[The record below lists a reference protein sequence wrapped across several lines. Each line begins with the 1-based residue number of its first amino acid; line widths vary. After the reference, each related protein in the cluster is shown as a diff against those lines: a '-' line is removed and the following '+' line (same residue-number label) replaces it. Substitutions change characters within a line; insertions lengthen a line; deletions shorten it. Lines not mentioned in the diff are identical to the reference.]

1 MINSWRMTFSRAML
15 LALGTVVAGAWLLWP
30 RVNASMTSRFVTP
43 PVAASAASADL
54 AEAALD
60 RFEAFR
66 AGLAGERLAMS
77 EAELSSV
84 VRYAIPGIL
93 PPGVSEPEV
102 TLEGGILALSARVA
116 LEAFPDLPALGQIVG
131 ILPDTVPVRMEGE
144 LAPFGK
150 ESLTFRVGHIEAGR
164 IPLPGRLIPR
174 VLSALGRRHRDG
186 LPRDALHLPLP
197 SGLSSVYVSGDS
209 LVLVVDR

>member
-1 MINSWRMTFSRAML
+1 MINSWRKTFSGVTL
-15 LALGTVVAGAWLLWP
+15 LGLGTVAVGAWLLWP
-30 RVNASMTSRFVTP
+30 RVTTRMTSRFVTP
-43 PVAASAASADL
+43 PAVASAVSVDL

-66 AGLAGERLAMS
+66 AGLTGERLAMGD
-77 EAELSSV
+77 AELSSV

-102 TLEGGILALSARVA
+102 TLEGGSLVLSARVA
-116 LEAFPDLPALGQIVG
+116 IEAFPDLPALDQVAGMF
-131 ILPDTVPVRMEGE
+131 PDTVLVRMEGE

-150 ESLTFRVGHIEAGR
+150 ESLTFRVGRIEAGR
-164 IPLPGRLIPR
+164 IPLPGRLIPM

-186 LPRDALHLPLP
+186 LPRDALHVPLP
-197 SGLSSVYVSGDS
+197 SGLSSVYVSGAS

>member
-1 MINSWRMTFSRAML
+1 MINSSRRTFGRAML

-30 RVNASMTSRFVTP
+30 RVTARMTSRFVTP
-43 PVAASAASADL
+43 PVAASAVSADL

-66 AGLAGERLAMS
+66 AGRAGERLAMS
-77 EAELSSV
+77 DAELSSV

-93 PPGVSEPEV
+93 PPGMSEPEV
-102 TLEGGILALSARVA
+102 TLEGGSLALSARVTIK
-116 LEAFPDLPALGQIVG
+116 AFPDLPALDQVVG

-150 ESLTFRVGHIEAGR
+150 ESLTFRVRHIEAGH

-174 VLSALGRRHRDG
+174 VLAALGRRHRDG
-186 LPRDALHLPLP
+186 LPPDALFLPLP
-197 SGLSSVYVSGDS
+197 SGLSSVYVREDS